1 MARSVTNQRKALNT
15 AIAWSLGIL
24 IFFPILWTILTSFKT
39 EAEAIANP
47 PIFLGFDWTFENY
60 RVVMERSDYMRF
72 LWNSVIIA
80 GGSTLLG
87 LLIAVP
93 AAWSM
98 AFVPSK
104 RTKDILLWMLS
115 TKMLPAV
122 GVLYPIT
129 LIAAHRWEYDLGPLG
144 DISFQLLDSKVFL
157 VIILMLINLP
167 IIVWMLYTY
176 FKEIPGEILEASRM
190 DGAGLKEEILYVL
203 TPMAIPGIASTMLLN
218 FILAWNEAFW
228 TLNLTAVDAAPLTAF
243 IAGYSSPEGLFFAKL
258 SAASTMAIAPILILG
273 WFSQKQLVRGLT
285 FGAVK

>member
-1 MARSVTNQRKALNT
+1 MARAVTTKRKMINT
-15 AIAWSLGIL
+15 AAAWSIGLL

-39 EAEAIANP
+39 EAQAISNP
-47 PIFLGFDWTFENY
+47 PILFGFDWTLENY
-60 RVVMERSDYMRF
+60 GVVMERSNYSRF

-80 GGSTLLG
+80 GGSTIIG
-87 LLIAVP
+87 IIIAVP

-122 GVLYPIT
+122 GVLYPIY
-129 LIAAHRWEYDLGPLG
+129 LLFIQLG
-144 DISFQLLDSKVFL
+144 LLDSRAGL
-157 VIILMLINLP
+157 VIVMMLINLP

-176 FKEIPGEILEASRM
+176 FREIPSEILEAARM
-190 DGAGLKEEILYVL
+190 DGASLKHEIIHVL
-203 TPMAIPGIASTMLLN
+203 APMAVPGIASTLLLN

-228 TLNLTAVDAAPLTAF
+228 TLNLTASKAAPLTAF
-243 IAGYSSPEGLFFAKL
+243 IASYSSPEGLFFAKL

>member
-1 MARSVTNQRKALNT
+1 MARSVTTRRKIINT
-15 AIAWSLGIL
+15 ALAWSIGLL

-39 EAEAIANP
+39 EATAIANP
-47 PIFLGFDWTFENY
+47 PQFFFFDWTLENY
-60 RVVMERSDYMRF
+60 AVVQERSNYARF
-72 LWNSVIIA
+72 LWNSIIIA
-80 GGSTLLG
+80 GGSTILG
-87 LLIAVP
+87 IIIAIP

-122 GVLYPIT
+122 GVLYPLY
-129 LIAAHRWEYDLGPLG
+129 LIFIELG
-144 DISFQLLDSKVFL
+144 LLDTRIGLTIV
-157 VIILMLINLP
+157 LMLVNLP

-176 FKEIPGEILEASRM
+176 FREIPGEILEAARM
-190 DGAGLKEEILYVL
+190 DGASLRSEILYVL
-203 TPMAIPGIASTMLLN
+203 TPMAVPGIASTLLLN

-228 TLNLTAVDAAPLTAF
+228 TLNLTAAKAAPLTAF
-243 IAGYSSPEGLFFAKL
+243 IASYSSPEGLFYAKL

>member
-1 MARSVTNQRKALNT
+1 MARAVTPRRKSLNT
-15 AIAWSLGIL
+15 VLAWAVGLL

-39 EAEAIANP
+39 EAQAIASP
-47 PIFLGFDWTFENY
+47 PLFLNFDWTLENY
-60 RVVMERSDYMRF
+60 AIVQERSDYMRF

-80 GGSTLLG
+80 GGSTILG
-87 LLIAVP
+87 VIIAVP
-93 AAWSM
+93 AAWAM

-122 GVLYPIT
+122 GVLYPIY
-129 LIAAHRWEYDLGPLG
+129 LLFIRLG
-144 DISFQLLDSKVFL
+144 LLDTRGGL
-157 VIILMLINLP
+157 VVVLMLINLP

-176 FKEIPGEILEASRM
+176 FREIPGEILEAARM
-190 DGAGLKEEILYVL
+190 DGATLKEEILYVL
-203 TPMAIPGIASTMLLN
+203 TPMAIPGIASTVLLN

-243 IAGYSSPEGLFFAKL
+243 IASYSSPEGLFFAKL